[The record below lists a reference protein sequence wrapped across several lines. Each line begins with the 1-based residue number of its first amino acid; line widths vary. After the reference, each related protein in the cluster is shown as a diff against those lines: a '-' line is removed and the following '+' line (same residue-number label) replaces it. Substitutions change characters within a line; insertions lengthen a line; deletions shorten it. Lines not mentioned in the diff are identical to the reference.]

1 MRPLPCRLEVRAARV
16 CGAVWR
22 EAGWARPGGP
32 RGPDLPAAL
41 LRVSRRLGHRLAAEE
56 VEREGAEEG
65 GDAVLAQ
72 EVQLDELRH
81 RA

>member
-1 MRPLPCRLEVRAARV
+1 MRPLPCRLQVRAAWV

-22 EAGWARPGGP
+22 EAGWAR
-32 RGPDLPAAL
+32 DLPAAL

-72 EVQLDELRH
+72 EVQLDELWH